1 MSMNQMDEIRTLQRP
16 TEVVLFM
23 SQLHSIV
30 ARRCPKNIVGV
41 PVVSDFDKLTAT
53 EDEMREALDFVKQK
67 RKEKE

>member
-1 MSMNQMDEIRTLQRP
+1 MSMNQMDEIRALTRP

-30 ARRCPKNIVGV
+30 ARHCPKNVVGV

-53 EDEMREALDFVKQK
+53 EDEMREALGFVKQK